1 MRQRKLS
8 FVSGAV
14 VVSICGVLAVLA
26 WLRVGESR
34 TESSGQSNGEALF
47 EEKGCVNCHYANTTE
62 DKIGPGLKGLMDRET
77 LPESGWEA
85 TRENV
90 KKQLLEPYDNMPS
103 YEGRLSEKEMQV
115 LLDYIGTL

>member
-8 FVSGAV
+8 FVSWAV
-14 VVSICGVLAVLA
+14 VLSICGVVAVLA
-26 WLRVGESR
+26 FLRVGASQ
-34 TESSGQSNGEALF
+34 TESSGKSKGEVIF
-47 EEKGCVNCHYANTTE
+47 GEKGCVNCHYANKTE
-62 DKIGPGLKGLMDRET
+62 DKLGPGLKGLMDREK

-90 KKQLLEPYDNMPS
+90 KKQLIEPYDNMPS

-115 LLDYIGTL
+115 LLDYMETL